1 MGLGGEILSSAD
13 EILNFVIEH
22 REVSG
27 LAVLPSSVWKHY
39 DETCLPKGFGLLPI
53 RQIKTKTAV
62 QEQYGGEFIG
72 ILPLGTIQPNPETQW
87 PRREGGFG
95 KPTKE
100 LWGFVC

>member
-22 REVSG
+22 REVPG

-62 QEQYGGEFIG
+62 QEQYGGIFIG
-72 ILPLGTIQPNPETQW
+72 ILRLGTIQPSTETQSA
-87 PRREGGFG
+87 RRKGDFG
-95 KPTKE
+95 NANRRVG
-100 LWGFVC
+100 WFS

>member
-62 QEQYGGEFIG
+62 QEQYGGIFFG
-72 ILPLGTIQPNPETQW
+72 IPRVGAIVPNSERQGA
-87 PRREGGFG
+87 RKKDGVG
-95 KPTKE
+95 KPDT
-100 LWGFVC
+100 